1 MQQHTEEL
9 PSTDKIILSGA
20 MRDLALA
27 AKFGT
32 GTYLTHSQCM
42 ALAELVNAKVVEN
55 GLAVLYEITKVNPTL
70 STKAARAREAE
81 RMDVPICAWCTYAI
95 TPSNPHDDCG
105 PGKVSR

>member
-1 MQQHTEEL
+1 MPQHTDEL
-9 PSTDKIILSGA
+9 PSTDQIILAGA

-32 GTYLTHSQCM
+32 GTYLTYSQCV
-42 ALAELVNAKVVEN
+42 ALADQVHAVALAN
-55 GLAVLYEITKVNPTL
+55 GQAVLYETAKVNPTL
-70 STKAARAREAE
+70 STRAARAREAE
-81 RMDVPICAWCTYAI
+81 RMDVPICAWCTFAI